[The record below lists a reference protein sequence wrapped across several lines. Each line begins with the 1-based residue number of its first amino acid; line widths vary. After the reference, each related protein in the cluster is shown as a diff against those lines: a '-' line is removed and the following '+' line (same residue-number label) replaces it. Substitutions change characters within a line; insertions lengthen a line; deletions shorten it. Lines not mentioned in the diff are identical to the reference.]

1 MSRYR
6 IRTATARLSIKVGQ
20 AADSSLMPSG
30 VGRFT
35 VSGQDSTITSGG
47 AAGGVVY
54 DLNSDTELGSIIV
67 GDFPGTHGLH
77 VDHNHPAR
85 WFGAA
90 TKVAIAD
97 GDWSDAAI
105 WSPSGVPTTG
115 DIVHVPSRLSFDAT
129 MNTKLVW
136 RDTFAVNDGG
146 ELVIDYSASDFTCD
160 LVLADTAIDTDDDP
174 YQWGHGL
181 LAVGSGKM
189 TIKGKAKTPWGRLA
203 AEVSAGAT
211 ALTFA
216 SGPTG
221 WLAGDRLVLTDTRL
235 REYDKF
241 DTGSSDYI
249 DNGQHE
255 ERLISSVSGTTVNL
269 TAATTYSHLGARD
282 RSGTVDFY
290 PAVANVTRNVVI
302 RSATPTATTKLHCLA
317 HGRCEVDVQY
327 VEIKNAG
334 RSKLAAFDD
343 TLPTNPSSGSVT
355 HVGTNQRGRYPW
367 HFHHCL
373 GPLGLGAE
381 VPQFKFVGNAVWSEQ
396 ALVLD
401 EVRRWG
407 ITIHGSHYGLVQ
419 DNVVYRVAGSGIV
432 EEDGDSTQTEVVGN
446 WVAFCQPTG
455 SIVNSRGG
463 IDVAHEGSA
472 YWFRGVD
479 LLVRDNWCGNCGHG
493 YIIAPYMQSGTIK
506 IPAYKGA
513 DPYSGDPAQYE
524 VVDGKTR
531 VLAQF
536 DNNEVGGRTIQ
547 GMQIWKLGTPGG
559 TGADNP
565 DMALSTINDYKAW
578 HLSEFAYYNY
588 MTVNLTFD
596 GAIIRG
602 DFTKLRAAQGST
614 QLAFFTSDYVMAK
627 MAVKNSSIQGCYAGI
642 TVNFTYGVDPILL
655 QGNTWSN
662 YVDISVIPP
671 WAAFIDVSG
680 DTGTELSNREIQI
693 IDSVHLDPLV
703 SHSAWGT
710 QYYVGMYGAVGNY
723 SSALIRGNNTVVL
736 TNWNGTTT
744 DYQLYFPEQAGSAVL
759 AQTVQEGAV
768 SHSGTAQAGSAST
781 LTLAS
786 GASGTDN
793 FYVNKRLWLTGGTGS
808 GQGYRL
814 ITAYNG
820 TTKVA
825 TVSPSFLLATP
836 DNTTTY
842 EVRDAGRVFVLGG
855 YDAGQTNT
863 FHDTNY
869 GIKYAD
875 AITPGGTVT
884 LSRVLGDALQL

>member
-1 MSRYR
+1 MTRYR
-6 IRTATARLSIKVGQ
+6 IHSSATRLNLTTDISQ
-20 AADSSLMPSG
+20 SNLLPSG
-30 VGRFT
+30 TALIDVT
-35 VSGQDSTITSGG
+35 LNDSFLTGGDTSG
-47 AAGGVVY
+47 VLY
-54 DLNSDTELGSIIV
+54 DLNSTTELDSIIV
-67 GDFPGTHGLH
+67 GEDPGVHGLH
-77 VDHNHPAR
+77 VDHNHPAP
-85 WFGAA
+85 FYDDF
-90 TKVAIAD
+90 TKVAISD
-97 GDWSDAAI
+97 GNWSNPDI
-105 WSPSGVPTTG
+105 WSPTGVPTTG
-115 DIVHVPSRLSFDAT
+115 DVVRVPGKLRFDNT
-129 MNTKLVW
+129 QNTKITW
-136 RDTFAVNDGG
+136 RNVFAVNSGG
-146 ELVIDYSASDFTCD
+146 ELVIDYSASDYTCE
-160 LVLADTAIDTDDDP
+160 LVLADTVIDTDLDP
-174 YQWGHGL
+174 YQWGHSL
-181 LAVGSGKM
+181 LCVGTGSM
-189 TIKGKAKTPWGRLA
+189 QIYGKAKTPWGRLISEVA
-203 AEVSAGAT
+203 AGST
-211 ALTFA
+211 SFLFA
-216 SGPTG
+216 SAPTG
-221 WLAGDRLVLTDTRL
+221 WLPGDRLVITDTRL
-235 REYDKF
+235 REYNKF
-241 DTGSSDYI
+241 EVGSSDYI

-255 ERLISSVSGTTVNL
+255 ERLINSVSGTTVSL

-282 RSGTVDFY
+282 RLGVIDFY
-290 PAVANVTRNVVI
+290 PTVANVTRNVII
-302 RSATPTATTKLHCLA
+302 RSITPTATTKLHCLS
-317 HGRCEVDVQY
+317 HGNAWVDIQY
-327 VEIKNAG
+327 VEIKNSG

-343 TLPTNPSSGSVT
+343 TLPTNPSAGAVT

-367 HFHHCL
+367 HFHHTI
-373 GPLGLGAE
+373 GPLGLSAS
-381 VPQFKFVGNAVWSEQ
+381 VPQFKFIGNAVWSEQ
-396 ALVLD
+396 ALILD
-401 EVRRWG
+401 EVRRWA

-432 EEDGDSTQTEVVGN
+432 EEDGDSVQTEVVGN

-463 IDVAHEGSA
+463 VDVAHEGAA

-479 LLVRDNWCGNCGHG
+479 LKVRDNWCGNCGHG
-493 YIIAPYMQSGTIK
+493 YIIAPYMQFGLIK
-506 IPAYKGA
+506 IPTYKGA
-513 DPYSGDPAQYE
+513 DTYSGDPTQYTE
-524 VVDGKTR
+524 VDGKTR

-536 DNNEVGGRTIQ
+536 DNNEVGGRVIQ

-596 GAIIRG
+596 GCIVRG
-602 DFTKLRAAQGST
+602 DFSKLRAAQGST

-627 MAVKNSSIQGCYAGI
+627 MAIKNSSIQGCYAGI
-642 TVNFTYGVDPILL
+642 TINFTYGVDPIVL

-703 SHSAWGT
+703 SHSAWGN

-744 DYQLYFPEQAGSAVL
+744 DYQLYFPQQAGSAVL

-768 SHSGTAQAGSAST
+768 SHSGTAQAGSVST

-786 GASGTDN
+786 GASGTDS

-825 TVSPSFLLATP
+825 TVSPNFLLATP

-863 FHDTNY
+863 FHNTNY

-875 AITPGGTVT
+875 VITPGGTVSLT
-884 LSRVLGDALQL
+884 KVLGDALQL